1 MENRKMKSVGIAIIA
16 LGLGAATSAQ
26 AQNARKFVPVPHTE
40 GLMLGATTVI
50 TQGITLQGEGM
61 NGQVQT
67 NRGTGVGVQ
76 VGYGFTPKLL
86 VFASTDISKQGTT
99 YAGIDGDFGL
109 THLEA
114 GGRYTFLQA
123 GKRMV
128 PYVNALV
135 GKRALTASSNGGGI
149 SVTMRI
155 SGTELGAGGGVL
167 YALSPK
173 VSLDGNVSAVR
184 GKFTTI
190 ELSGDVNQSGTLT
203 VNSSTN
209 LRLKVGF
216 AWHPISRTPRT

>member
-1 MENRKMKSVGIAIIA
+1 MKPMGIAILA

-26 AQNARKFVPVPHTE
+26 GQGARKFVPTPQTE

-50 TQGITLQGEGM
+50 AQGITLQGEGM
-61 NGQVQT
+61 RGQIKT
-67 NRGTGVGVQ
+67 NRGTGGGLQ
-76 VGYGFTPKLL
+76 VGYGFTPKLM
-86 VFASTDISKQGTT
+86 VFASADVSKQGTT

-109 THLEA
+109 AHLEA
-114 GGRYTFLQA
+114 GGRYVFPQP

-135 GKRALTASSNGGGI
+135 GKRGLAASSDGGGI

-167 YALSPK
+167 YALSPSL
-173 VSLDGNVSAVR
+173 SLDGNVTAVR
-184 GKFTTI
+184 GKFTKI
-190 ELSGDVNQSGTLT
+190 ELSGDVNQSGDLD

-216 AWHPISRTPRT
+216 AWHPIARTPRT